1 MKALVTGQFIAI
13 ILSLLAFPAKAQTD
27 KILSGIEKANSSVST
42 VEAHFSQT
50 RTILASGKKTEMEGI
65 LYFSA
70 PDKMSMHYSTPAF
83 DLLTINGN
91 QFHLKR
97 SGKASTYNTDK
108 NALMG
113 SLSKTLLRCIKGQ
126 VSATAED
133 NDADVEAKSNG
144 NNWEVTLLARKKA
157 ARGYSKIILEYRK
170 SDGMLVSMEMVEF
183 SGISN
188 LYRMSDI
195 LTGMEIDKSVYII
208 P

>member
-97 SGKASTYNTDK
+97 SGKASTYNRQERPDGQPQQDPA
-108 NALMG
+108 ALHKRAG
-113 SLSKTLLRCIKGQ
+113 FRHGRGQ
-126 VSATAED
+126 
-133 NDADVEAKSNG
+133 
-144 NNWEVTLLARKKA
+144 
-157 ARGYSKIILEYRK
+157 
-170 SDGMLVSMEMVEF
+170 
-183 SGISN
+183 
-188 LYRMSDI
+188 
-195 LTGMEIDKSVYII
+195 
-208 P
+208 